1 MDSITY
7 IYTPYDKCQHFWHF
21 MMGEF
26 MPIISIIV
34 KTQQSRI
41 IIYNETRKWGQAF
54 DIFYRNIE
62 NNNLQIYLQNIS
74 KNDIETKD
82 INNYKQYDISDMKW
96 DWNWTKQDEID
107 CMLAVKWL
115 TINTLKYMTSEY
127 NTDHF
132 NSIYKPNNKDIIIQD
147 RRNNLDLSNYF
158 NNENIGTKDYGKEK
172 RSVKDLDKLQTIL
185 SINKRIVSLIYTD
198 GKHLYEQIYPYINK
212 NNIILGH
219 GAGMFFTLFMK
230 KKAKVIEIIPPEK
243 IIELNGAAQ
252 GLIRI
257 SHIKNFKIKRL
268 LLKNHTSILSTCN
281 INSLILYFINN

>member
-41 IIYNETRKWGQAF
+41 IIYNETRKWDKAF

-62 NNNLQIYLQNIS
+62 KNNLQIDLQNIS
-74 KNDIETKD
+74 KNDIDT
-82 INNYKQYDISDMKW
+82 IQNNYKQYDISDMKW

-281 INSLILYFINN
+281 IISLFNFINN

>member
-82 INNYKQYDISDMKW
+82 INNYKQYDICDMKW

>member
-26 MPIISIIV
+26 MPIVSILA
-34 KTQQSRI
+34 KTQKSRI
-41 IIYNETRKWGQAF
+41 IIYNETRKWDQAF

-62 NNNLQIYLQNIS
+62 NNNLQIDLQNNIE
-74 KNDIETKD
+74 KNN

-96 DWNWTKQDEID
+96 DWTWTKQDEID
-107 CMLAVKWL
+107 CMVAVKWL
-115 TINTLKYMTSEY
+115 VINTIKYMTSEY
-127 NTDHF
+127 NIDHL
-132 NSIYKPNNKDIIIQD
+132 SYIYKSNNKDIIIQE
-147 RRNNLDLSNYF
+147 RRNNIDFSNYF

-172 RSVKDLDKLQTIL
+172 RSVKDLDKLQKIL
-185 SINKRIVSLIYTD
+185 SNNKRIVSLIYSD

-243 IIELNGAAQ
+243 ITELNGAAQ

-257 SHIKNFKIKRL
+257 SHIKRFKLKRFIL
-268 LLKNHTSILSTCN
+268 NNHTSILSTCN
-281 INSLILYFINN
+281 INSLFYFINN